1 MSLERPSLILDPPPV
16 QSIGLSAHGEH
27 QDFDRARVDSASF
40 PAGRVTRSTL
50 QPGWKWSASVG
61 RARGLELCTAPH
73 LGYVITGDMT
83 VRVANGS
90 EYQYGAGDAYAV
102 SSEPHDAWV
111 EGEATY
117 VAIDVTLPAR
127 A

>member
-1 MSLERPSLILDPPPV
+1 VSQERQPPILDPLPV
-16 QSIGLSAHGEH
+16 QSIDLSAHGEH

-73 LGYVITGDMT
+73 LGYVITGEMT

-111 EGEATY
+111 DGEATS

>member
-1 MSLERPSLILDPPPV
+1 MSQERQPPILDPLPV
-16 QSIGLSAHGEH
+16 QSVDLSAGGEQ

-73 LGYVITGDMT
+73 LGYVITGPMT
-83 VRVANGS
+83 VRAANGS
-90 EYQYGAGDAYAV
+90 EYHYGAGDAYTV
-102 SSEPHDAWV
+102 SSDPHDAWV
-111 EGEATY
+111 EGNATY
-117 VAIDVTLPAR
+117 VAIDVALPVR

>member
-1 MSLERPSLILDPPPV
+1 MSQEKRPPTLDPLPV
-16 QSIGLSAHGEH
+16 QSMELSAHGEH

-40 PAGRVTRSTL
+40 AAGRVTRSTL

-73 LGYVITGDMT
+73 LGYVIAGRMT

-90 EYQYGAGDAYAV
+90 EYHYGAGDAYAV
-102 SSEPHDAWV
+102 SPEPHDAWV

>member
-73 LGYVITGDMT
+73 LGYVITGEMT

-90 EYQYGAGDAYAV
+90 EYHYGAGDAYAV
-102 SSEPHDAWV
+102 SSDPHDAWV
-111 EGEATY
+111 EGDASY